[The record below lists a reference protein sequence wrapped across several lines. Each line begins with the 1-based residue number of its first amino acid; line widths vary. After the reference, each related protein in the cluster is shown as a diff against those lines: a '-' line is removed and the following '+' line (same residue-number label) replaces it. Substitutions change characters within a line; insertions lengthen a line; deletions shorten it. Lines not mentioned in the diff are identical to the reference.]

1 MFGSL
6 VPYQCGEIAIDVF
19 GGGGEE
25 VVLSGK

>member
-19 GGGGEE
+19 GGGEE